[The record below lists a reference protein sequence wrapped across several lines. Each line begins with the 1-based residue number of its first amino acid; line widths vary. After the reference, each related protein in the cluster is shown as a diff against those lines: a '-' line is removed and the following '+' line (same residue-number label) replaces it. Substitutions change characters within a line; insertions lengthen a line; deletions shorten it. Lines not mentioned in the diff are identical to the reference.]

1 MWYTYFMVTTF
12 DALADPT
19 RRHLLD
25 LLLERPRHVGE
36 LVDQLGISQPGVS
49 KHLRVLREVGLVS
62 VRVDAQR
69 RLYELRTEP
78 LQELDTR
85 LEAYRH
91 LWEGRFDRLDTY
103 LQKLQKR
110 DKDNGN
116 NE

>member
-1 MWYTYFMVTTF
+1 MVTTF

-19 RRHLLD
+19 RRHILD

-69 RLYELRTEP
+69 RFYELRTEP
-78 LQELDTR
+78 LEELDKW

-91 LWEGRFDRLDTY
+91 VWEERFDRLDTY
-103 LQKLQKR
+103 LHELQEKEQ
-110 DKDNGN
+110 DNGN